1 MLCVFTVRCTYVLYL
16 FFIRFDPDR
25 FSPENR
31 KKLPAFAFEPFGFA
45 GKRKCM
51 GWKFAITDVTIVFAA
66 IVGSFKLSMVPD
78 QVVVPDYGFTTRPSE
93 EIWITVTKRS

>member
-1 MLCVFTVRCTYVLYL
+1 M
-16 FFIRFDPDR
+16 FDPDR

-31 KKLPAFAFEPFGFA
+31 KKLAAFAFGPFGFA

-51 GWKFAITDVTIVFAA
+51 GCKFSITEATIVFAA

-78 QVVVPDYGFTTRPSE
+78 QVMVPDNGFVTRPSSNMDHCHQE
-93 EIWITVTKRS
+93 KLDGTLFHT